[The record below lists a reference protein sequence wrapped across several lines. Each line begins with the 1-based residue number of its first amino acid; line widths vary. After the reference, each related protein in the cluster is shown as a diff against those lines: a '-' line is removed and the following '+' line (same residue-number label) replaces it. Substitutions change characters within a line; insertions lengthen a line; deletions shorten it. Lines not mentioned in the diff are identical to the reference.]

1 MYMYNIFKSKVKSP
15 VIILI
20 IDGLLID
27 DLEEQKKLTLG
38 NHFLAT
44 ETSSP
49 PLILKLKLQFT
60 KTTTNF

>member
-1 MYMYNIFKSKVKSP
+1 MYMYNILKSKVKSP

-27 DLEEQKKLTLG
+27 DLEQEKLTLG

-44 ETSSP
+44 ETSYP